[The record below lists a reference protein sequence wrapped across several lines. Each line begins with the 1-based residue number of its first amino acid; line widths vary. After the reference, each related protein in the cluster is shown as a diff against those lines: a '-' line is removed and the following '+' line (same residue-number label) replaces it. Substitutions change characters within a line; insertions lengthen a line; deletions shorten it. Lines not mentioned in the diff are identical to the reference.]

1 MVQFIGVITLFIA
14 NFQTIKILGACK
26 CRWGDPLSLKN
37 CQDVHP
43 QNSTPGLPTQSRTEK
58 KWSQDEESA
67 KWGAFHAITKK
78 AAVLFFLESLPG
90 WEKVSEKPAK
100 NNALSRP
107 ACNWSTLKTPC
118 NGSFCS
124 KKSMEKT
131 VASVKSATFQQR
143 KLHRCRQPCQK
154 LAKTISCWSLPS
166 PILFL
171 PWETFV
177 LPHLHI
183 PQLLHM
189 SKAPST
195 TAMPAKIHVT

>member
-1 MVQFIGVITLFIA
+1 MIP
-14 NFQTIKILGACK
+14 
-26 CRWGDPLSLKN
+26 RRRD
-37 CQDVHP
+37 CQVGSIP
-43 QNSTPGLPTQSRTEK
+43 CYQ
-58 KWSQDEESA
+58 
-67 KWGAFHAITKK
+67 KK
-78 AAVLFFLESLPG
+78 AALFFFRIATRMREGGKSPRKTMLLAG
-90 WEKVSEKPAK
+90 QPAID
-100 NNALSRP
+100 LH
-107 ACNWSTLKTPC
+107 
-118 NGSFCS
+118 S
-124 KKSMEKT
+124 KLLATGPFVPEKSMEKT